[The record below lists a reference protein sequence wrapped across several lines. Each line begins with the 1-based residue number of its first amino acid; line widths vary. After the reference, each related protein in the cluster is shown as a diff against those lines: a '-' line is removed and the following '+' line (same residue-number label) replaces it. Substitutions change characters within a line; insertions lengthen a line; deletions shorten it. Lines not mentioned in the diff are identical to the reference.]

1 MTGLQSLTHNEFVFV
16 SARYIYV
23 LSVFVDL
30 KQNVFVING
39 CWINVCWRN
48 ISWVVEMDKCK
59 LMLIFYQKSC
69 EPGGA
74 CWNGWISH
82 LCKIIWRVAIF
93 HIQALLKLVD
103 LVDSWRLANSFSLA
117 NSTFSKYVCHNSW
130 SNEYWMFGEMVMLI
144 YFGQQIWKF
153 SSSEGIYWNGWV
165 NWLICKYLKNLCLQG
180 LFFQNY
186 MCHRCF
192 EDNILLQ

>member
-117 NSTFSKYVCHNSW
+117 NSTFSKYVCHSW
-130 SNEYWMFGEMVMLI
+130 LNEWIGCLSKRLCWYTLENKVFFFWRHILKWLGELVNLQIFEKSLFARSFFSKLYVSQML
-144 YFGQQIWKF
+144 
-153 SSSEGIYWNGWV
+153 
-165 NWLICKYLKNLCLQG
+165 
-180 LFFQNY
+180 
-186 MCHRCF
+186 RR
-192 EDNILLQ
+192 